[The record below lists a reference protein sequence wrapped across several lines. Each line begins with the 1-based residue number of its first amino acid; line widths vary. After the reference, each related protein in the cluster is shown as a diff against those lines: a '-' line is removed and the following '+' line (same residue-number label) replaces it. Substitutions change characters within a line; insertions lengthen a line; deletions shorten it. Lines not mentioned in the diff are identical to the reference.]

1 MPGTNLTRQ
10 EAAARA
16 ETVAVDAY
24 EVVLDLTRG
33 ERVFRSTTT
42 VRFRATPGASTF
54 IDAIT
59 DAVHSVVLNGT
70 ELDPAE
76 VSDGV
81 RIQLP
86 GLAADNVLTVESDCR
101 YMNTGEGLH
110 RFVDP
115 ADGEIYVYAQ
125 SFLDD
130 AQRIFGCFDQPDL
143 KATFALSVDAPPTW
157 TVVGNARGAR
167 VGDRWQFAPTERI
180 GSTASASPSTIAGPR
195 PRRPTLGTLG
205 GMCISVPMPCP
216 V

>member
-33 ERVFRSTTT
+33 ERLFRSTTT

-115 ADGEIYVYAQ
+115 VDDEVYLYTQFEVADTRRVFAVFE
-125 SFLDD
+125 
-130 AQRIFGCFDQPDL
+130 QPDL
-143 KATFALSVDAPPTW
+143 KARFAFTVTAPAHW
-157 TVVGNARGAR
+157 TVVSTQPTPEPVAAGEGAATWSFTPP
-167 VGDRWQFAPTERI
+167 RW
-180 GSTASASPSTIAGPR
+180 SPATS
-195 PRRPTLGTLG
+195 RR
-205 GMCISVPMPCP
+205 
-216 V
+216 